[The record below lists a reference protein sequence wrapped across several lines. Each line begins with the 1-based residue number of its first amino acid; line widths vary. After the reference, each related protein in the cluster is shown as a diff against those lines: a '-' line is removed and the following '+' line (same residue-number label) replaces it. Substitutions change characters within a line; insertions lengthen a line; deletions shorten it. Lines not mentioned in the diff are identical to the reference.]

1 MSNNKSNAIFVL
13 PGTTEEESVSN
24 LYRWLDTLA
33 TIIGL
38 GHTLA
43 SASNGHRIPGVFHH
57 LSRAEEQRFRERI
70 DDICR
75 QWHLQCLQGGVSA
88 GFVVEVGGQEEDP

>member
-1 MSNNKSNAIFVL
+1 ML
-13 PGTTEEESVSN
+13 PGTTKEESVSN
-24 LYRWLDTLA
+24 LYQWLDTLA
-33 TIIGL
+33 TTVGL

-75 QWHLQCLQGGVSA
+75 QWHLQGGVSA
-88 GFVVEVGGQEEDP
+88 GFIVEVSGGMAQEEDP